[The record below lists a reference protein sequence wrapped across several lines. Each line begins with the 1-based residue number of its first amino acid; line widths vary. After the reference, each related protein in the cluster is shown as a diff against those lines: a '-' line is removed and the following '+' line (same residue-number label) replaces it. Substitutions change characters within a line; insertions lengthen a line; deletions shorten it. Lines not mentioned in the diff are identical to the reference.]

1 MAFRIAVSGMKAAS
15 SDLDVTGNN
24 IANSNTTGFKESRAQ
39 FADIYAVS
47 NLGTTSDAVG
57 QGVQLTSIA
66 QQFTQGNITFTDNS
80 LDLAVNGT
88 GFFVLDDNGSQ
99 TFTRAGE
106 FGIDKNGYIV
116 NGGGQKLVAF
126 GASNGIVNGALGPL
140 QISTANLTPTATTG
154 VDVGV
159 NLDSS
164 ASQPTGGAFDPTDA
178 ATYNSSASL
187 TVYDSLG
194 GEHTGTLYF
203 VKSGTANQWASYLRI
218 DGDNTQTTAAVNLN
232 FNTSGQLTTAMPINY
247 GAFTPTNGAAAFTLN
262 VDYTGTTQVGGNFG
276 VNKLSQDGYTTGQLT
291 GLDIDESGIVLA
303 RYSNGQSQAQG
314 QVALADFSN
323 AQGLKPNS
331 ETTWSETNASGPP
344 LTGAPGSA
352 SLGLIQSGALEESNV
367 NLSEQLVNMI
377 EAQRNFQANA
387 QVIQAEDDVTSTI
400 INIR

>member
-1 MAFRIAVSGMKAAS
+1 MAFRIAVSGMKAAT

-47 NLGTTSDAVG
+47 NLGTTSDAIG
-57 QGVQLTSIA
+57 QGVQLTAVA

-80 LDLAVNGT
+80 LDLAINGT

-99 TFTRAGE
+99 VFTRAGA
-106 FGIDKNGYIV
+106 FGIDKDGYV
-116 NGGGQKLVAF
+116 TNNAGQKLVAF
-126 GASNGIVNGALGPL
+126 GASDGIVNGALGPL
-140 QISTANLTPTATTG
+140 QISTANLTPKATEN

-159 NLDSS
+159 NLDSG
-164 ASQPTGGAFDPTDA
+164 ASVPSGAFDPADA
-178 ATYNSSASL
+178 TSYNSSASL

-194 GEHTGTLYF
+194 GEHTATLYF
-203 VKSGTANQWASYLRI
+203 VKTSTANQWDSYLRV
-218 DGDNTQTTAAVNLN
+218 DGDNAQTTAAQTLV
-232 FNTSGQLTTAMPINY
+232 FNSSGQLTSTMPVTY
-247 GAFTPTNGAAAFTLN
+247 GAFTPSNGAAAFTLKI
-262 VDYTGTTQVGGNFG
+262 DYTGTTQVGANFG
-276 VNKLSQDGYTTGQLT
+276 VNKLSQDGFTTGQLT
-291 GLDIDESGIVLA
+291 GIDIDENGVVLA
-303 RYSNGQSQAQG
+303 RYSNGQSKAQG

-331 ETTWSETNASGPP
+331 QTTWAETNASGPP
-344 LTGAPGSA
+344 LIGAPGSA
-352 SLGLIQSGALEESNV
+352 SLGLVQAGALEESNV

-387 QVIQAEDDVTSTI
+387 QVIQAEDEVTQTI

>member
-24 IANSNTTGFKESRAQ
+24 IANSNTAGFKESRAQ

-57 QGVQLTSIA
+57 QGVQLTSVA

-88 GFFVLDDNGSQ
+88 GFFVLDNNGTQ
-99 TFTRAGE
+99 TFTRAGA
-106 FGIDKNGYIV
+106 FGIDKNGYVV
-116 NGGGQKLVAF
+116 NSSAQKLVAF
-126 GASNGIVNGALGPL
+126 GANSGIVNGALGPL
-140 QISTANLTPTATTG
+140 QVSTANLTPTATST

-159 NLDSS
+159 NLDSGATPPS
-164 ASQPTGGAFDPTDA
+164 GGAFDPTDA
-178 ATYNSSASL
+178 TTYNSSASL

-194 GEHTGTLYF
+194 GEHTATMFF
-203 VKSGTANQWASYLRI
+203 VKSATANQWGSHLRI
-218 DGDNTQTTAAVNLN
+218 DGDNAQTTTAVNVN
-232 FNTSGQLTTAMPINY
+232 FNASGQLITAMPVNY
-247 GAFTPTNGAAAFTLN
+247 GAFTPTNGASAFTLG
-262 VDYTGTTQVGGNFG
+262 VDFTGSTQVGANFG
-276 VNKLSQDGYTTGQLT
+276 VNKLSQNGFTTGQLT
-291 GLDIDESGIVLA
+291 GMDIDENGIVLA

-331 ETTWSETNASGPP
+331 ETTWAETNSSGPP
-344 LTGAPGSA
+344 LTGSPGSA

-377 EAQRNFQANA
+377 KAQRNFQANA
-387 QVIQAEDDVTSTI
+387 QVIQAEDEVTSTI